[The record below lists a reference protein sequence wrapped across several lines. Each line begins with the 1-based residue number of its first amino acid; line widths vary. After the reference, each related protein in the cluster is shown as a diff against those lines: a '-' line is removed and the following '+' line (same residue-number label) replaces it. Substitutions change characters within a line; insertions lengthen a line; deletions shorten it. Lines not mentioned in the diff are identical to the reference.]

1 MSVLKGLDASSFT
14 RTVLATA
21 RNRLLSETF
30 GQLQLLNS
38 AYREGHISAAS
49 DVELA
54 VPPAHSPIIFEL
66 VKLIMV
72 IFLEILRI

>member
-1 MSVLKGLDASSFT
+1 MSVVKDLHASSFT
-14 RTVLATA
+14 RTVLARATA

-38 AYREGHISAAS
+38 SYREGQISAAS

-54 VPPAHSPIIFEL
+54 APLAHSSITFE
-66 VKLIMV
+66 
-72 IFLEILRI
+72 